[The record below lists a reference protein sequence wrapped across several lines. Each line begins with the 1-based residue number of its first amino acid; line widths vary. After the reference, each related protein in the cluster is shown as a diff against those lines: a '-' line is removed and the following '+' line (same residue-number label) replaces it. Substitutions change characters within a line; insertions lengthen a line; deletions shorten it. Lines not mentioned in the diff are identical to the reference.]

1 MTRETKEATAYNLTT
16 HYKQTAAHDEQ
27 GDNRMSTLQPMFQC
41 GAPLFFKERHFK
53 TTNEDATNP
62 KNTLEAGLW
71 DFKDIN
77 EGCDAKKTSVF
88 EIHNTKSSVK
98 GIISNYNRNIT
109 FG

>member
-1 MTRETKEATAYNLTT
+1 
-16 HYKQTAAHDEQ
+16 
-27 GDNRMSTLQPMFQC
+27 MFQC

-77 EGCDAKKTSVF
+77 EGSDAKKTSVF

-98 GIISNYNRNIT
+98 GIISNYNRNIE
-109 FG
+109 FGCPVAQSVYKARDAD